1 MQAHRRTERAPSNR
15 LIESLPSKDRERLV
29 AGCVPVALSLAEI
42 VGEAGRAIRYV
53 HFPSACFISLSSN
66 GNPGSF
72 EVALIGD
79 EGMLGLPL
87 ALGIEAAHGRAL
99 VQGGGAALR
108 MSAARFKLE
117 LKRSPALR
125 RTVSRYVFVLMSQ
138 LGLAVACNRFHVVEQ
153 RLARWLLMTAD
164 RAHSASFSLTQV
176 KLASMLGVRRVGIT
190 KAASVLQGRK
200 LIKYSRGSITI
211 LDRDGLEKVSCG
223 CYQADID
230 IYEKTFGKAKPH

>member
-1 MQAHRRTERAPSNR
+1 MQAHPLTERARSNR
-15 LIESLPSKDRERLV
+15 LIENLPKKDRERLV
-29 AGCVPVALSLAEI
+29 AGCVPVELNLAEI
-42 VGEAGRAIRYV
+42 VGEAGKAIRYV
-53 HFPSACFISLSSN
+53 HFPSDCFISLSPS
-66 GNPGSF
+66 GDPASF

-108 MSAARFKLE
+108 MSAARFKVELE
-117 LKRSPALR
+117 RSPALR
-125 RTVSRYVFVLMSQ
+125 RTVSRYVFVRMSQ
-138 LGLAVACNRFHVVEQ
+138 LGLAAACNRFHVVEQ

-164 RAHSASFSLTQV
+164 RAHSDSFSVTQA

-190 KAASVLQGRK
+190 KAASALQARK
-200 LIKYSRGSITI
+200 LIRGSRGRITI
-211 LDRDGLEKVSCG
+211 LDRTGLEKVSCG

-230 IYEKTFGKAKPH
+230 IYEKTFGKARPN

>member
-1 MQAHRRTERAPSNR
+1 MQAHLPTQRAPSNR
-15 LIESLPSKDRERLV
+15 LIESLPNKDRERLV
-29 AGCVPVALSLAEI
+29 AGCVPVALCRAEV
-42 VGEAGRAIRYV
+42 VGEAGKALRYV
-53 HFPSACFISLSSN
+53 YFPSACFISLSPS
-66 GNPGSF
+66 GDPASF
-72 EVALIGD
+72 DIALIGD

-125 RTVSRYVFVLMSQ
+125 RTVGRYVFVRMSQ
-138 LGLAVACNRFHVVEQ
+138 LGLAAACNRFHVLEQ

-164 RAHSASFSLTQV
+164 RAHSASFSLTHD
-176 KLASMLGVRRVGIT
+176 KLASMLGVRRVGVT
-190 KAASVLQGRK
+190 TAANGLQGRK
-200 LIKYSRGSITI
+200 LISYARGRITI
-211 LDRDGLEKVSCG
+211 LDRTGLKRVSCG

-230 IYEKTFGKAKPH
+230 IYERTFAKAKPN